1 VSRPQRNNNVAVEQA
16 ASLAP
21 NSRKSMEAPHIWDL
35 QLQAITFLYSHH
47 HMFARF
53 TPCSKLPSRVPLQQ
67 WPTTKV
73 PVVATMVRRI
83 ATGSASGRIAAVVGV
98 EAEAVDPFST
108 AAVRIRKEIWGVRN
122 ISKLRATLELH
133 SSN

>member
-1 VSRPQRNNNVAVEQA
+1 
-16 ASLAP
+16 
-21 NSRKSMEAPHIWDL
+21 
-35 QLQAITFLYSHH
+35 
-47 HMFARF
+47 
-53 TPCSKLPSRVPLQQ
+53 
-67 WPTTKV
+67 
-73 PVVATMVRRI
+73 MVRRI